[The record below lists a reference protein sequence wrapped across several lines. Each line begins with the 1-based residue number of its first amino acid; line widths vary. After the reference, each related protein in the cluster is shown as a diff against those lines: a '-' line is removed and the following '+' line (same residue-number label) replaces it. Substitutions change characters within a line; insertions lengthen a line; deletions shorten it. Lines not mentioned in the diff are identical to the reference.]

1 MWGPHLTQCPIAENG
16 WIYFEMV
23 FGFFLVLAPGLV
35 MGPHVQTCPS
45 QIWTSTYVCVSS
57 PALGNQR
64 QPSANTQKTD
74 LEMSSCLENFVRN
87 TPARTPATF
96 FFILNISRQSGWFF
110 VGEWFMQAV
119 MGSDFVTGDCDEDEF
134 PEMSQVLVRSWQ
146 VPRVFPSVTSGTKCK
161 NNTPQVVLCHL
172 ICTACH
178 SYPVPISKLL
188 GGSSRTAVPLVFCF
202 IYPVFQ
208 ALGVELLLVMLR
220 THAAYSYIDIYI
232 YIYSKPP
239 KESNR

>member
-87 TPARTPATF
+87 TPARTPATL

-146 VPRVFPSVTSGTKCK
+146 VPRVFLLSHR
-161 NNTPQVVLCHL
+161 VLNARTTH
-172 ICTACH
+172 H
-178 SYPVPISKLL
+178 KLCCAIL
-188 GGSSRTAVPLVFCF
+188 FV
-202 IYPVFQ
+202 
-208 ALGVELLLVMLR
+208 LLVTPTR
-220 THAAYSYIDIYI
+220 CQSQNYSGAVHAPRYRWFSVLSTQFFRHWEWNCCWLCYVHMQHTAI
-232 YIYSKPP
+232 
-239 KESNR
+239 

>member
-146 VPRVFPSVTSGTKCK
+146 VPRVFLLSHR
-161 NNTPQVVLCHL
+161 VLNARTTH
-172 ICTACH
+172 H
-178 SYPVPISKLL
+178 KLCCAIL
-188 GGSSRTAVPLVFCF
+188 FV
-202 IYPVFQ
+202 
-208 ALGVELLLVMLR
+208 LLVTPTR
-220 THAAYSYIDIYI
+220 CQSQNYSGAVHAPRYRWFSVLSTQFFRHWEWNCCWLCYVHMQHTAI
-232 YIYSKPP
+232 
-239 KESNR
+239 

>member
-96 FFILNISRQSGWFF
+96 FFHFEHLKTIWLIFCWGVIHAGRDGFRFRHRRLWWGW
-110 VGEWFMQAV
+110 VSWNAASIGAV
-119 MGSDFVTGDCDEDEF
+119 LTGAA
-134 PEMSQVLVRSWQ
+134 R
-146 VPRVFPSVTSGTKCK
+146 FPSVTSGTKCK

-220 THAAYSYIDIYI
+220 THAAYSYIDYI
-232 YIYSKPP
+232 I
-239 KESNR
+239 